1 MGWRGQ
7 GWKGM
12 ILSIPSLLTCADCE
26 VLRDAGGC
34 LCLGQGPEQQRPVE
48 TGDQPAM
55 SFQWPSGHSKTSK
68 TQHMK

>member
-1 MGWRGQ
+1 
-7 GWKGM
+7 M